1 MRCFIAIDLPEEIK
15 REIGLVINLI
25 APFSKDIKWV
35 AYEKIHMTL
44 KFLGEIKEVE
54 LPEIEQ
60 RLRDICR
67 IHAPFSIS
75 VRGAGAFPNEK
86 TPNVLWV
93 GVDKS
98 DRLKSL
104 YLDIGNSMSELGFE
118 KESRAHSPH
127 LTIGRVKNRK
137 DILQVMNGL
146 NEFKSKL
153 FGSTDVIEVHLM
165 KSILKPS
172 GAEYSKVCSFRLNGE
187 NVVLNK

>member
-15 REIGLVINLI
+15 RQIGNVINLA
-25 APFSKDIKWV
+25 APLSKDIKWV
-35 AYEKIHMTL
+35 PYENIHMTL
-44 KFLGEIKEVE
+44 KFLGEVKEDT

-60 RLRDICR
+60 KLRDICSV
-67 IHAPFSIS
+67 HAPFSIS
-75 VRGAGAFPNEK
+75 VRGTGAFPNEK
-86 TPNVLWV
+86 NPNVIWI

-104 YLDIGNSMSELGFE
+104 YLDIDNSLSEAGFE
-118 KESRAHSPH
+118 KESRKHSPH

-153 FGSTDVIEVHLM
+153 FGNVDIVEVHLM

-187 NVVLNK
+187 KVVLNK